1 VARSWQV
8 LEGGRKFIFHLRD
21 DVQWS
26 DGRPVTAG
34 DFAYAWKRVLDPV
47 EGSPVANMLHDV
59 KGAKAYHQGTAD
71 EIGVQV
77 IDDVTLAVE
86 LEAPTGYFL
95 QLLTNTVCFPV
106 PRHTVEAHGE
116 AWDQVGNIVTNGP
129 FVLDA
134 WQRGESMVF
143 SRNPAYH
150 GPFTGNLERVELVLN
165 VTDPY
170 ARGDMDIADVPP
182 PVADDARQRFSG
194 AYISFPRPQI
204 EVVGFDV
211 TRPPFDDPRVRQA
224 FAMSIDKETLAD
236 GVLKG
241 DASPARGGFVPPGVA
256 GHSAEIG
263 LPYDPV
269 QARRLLAQAG
279 YPGGRGF
286 PGVKLVTRTINRL
299 RVEYLQTQ
307 WRENLGVEIAWEM
320 MRLQALFDKLRS
332 KPPRIFLVAWVAD
345 YLDPDNFLRVGDS
358 WQHTRWQNDT
368 FDRLVEEARRVMD
381 QEERMR
387 RYRQADKILIEEAA
401 IVPLYYR
408 RTHLLVKPWV
418 SKLSML
424 MIGGLQWKD
433 VVIEPH

>member
-1 VARSWQV
+1 
-8 LEGGRKFIFHLRD
+8 
-21 DVQWS
+21 
-26 DGRPVTAG
+26 
-34 DFAYAWKRVLDPV
+34 
-47 EGSPVANMLHDV
+47 
-59 KGAKAYHQGTAD
+59 
-71 EIGVQV
+71 
-77 IDDVTLAVE
+77 
-86 LEAPTGYFL
+86 
-95 QLLTNTVCFPV
+95 
-106 PRHTVEAHGE
+106 
-116 AWDQVGNIVTNGP
+116 
-129 FVLDA
+129 
-134 WQRGESMVF
+134 
-143 SRNPAYH
+143 
-150 GPFTGNLERVELVLN
+150 
-165 VTDPY
+165 
-170 ARGDMDIADVPP
+170 
-182 PVADDARQRFSG
+182 
-194 AYISFPRPQI
+194 
-204 EVVGFDV
+204 
-211 TRPPFDDPRVRQA
+211 VRQA